1 MNPIR
6 NLVPLVLLAAA
17 LVLPLSSCRTLAA
30 EGTPPEIQAVPTSQ
44 SLLLESAIDSIEAG
58 DPAWVNPETGNVLR
72 DAILAV
78 LRADKSAW
86 EELDRFYNP
95 DTAPAAATTDTE

>member
-1 MNPIR
+1 MNTIRTFATLALLSVALALPIT
-6 NLVPLVLLAAA
+6 
-17 LVLPLSSCRTLAA
+17 SCRTLVA

-58 DPAWVNPETGNVLR
+58 NLAWVDADSGHVIR

-78 LRADKSAW
+78 LRADKKAW
-86 EELDRFYNP
+86 DELDRFYNP